1 MRVHIACQPGGGRE
15 SAASPLTLG
24 YHTLDDGVLITASGE
39 VDITNAARLET
50 YVRRRMLSG
59 RPVVLDLTLLTFMDS
74 NGVRVIE
81 RLHAACAAT
90 GSTFHLA
97 GVRGI
102 PARLLQITGLWDVL
116 DIHAGAADAV
126 SAAQAGPLVAQPWAS
141 GAAN

>member
-1 MRVHIACQPGGGRE
+1 MHVHIACPSGGGLN

-24 YHTLDDGVLITASGE
+24 WHTLDDGVLISASGE

-74 NGVRVIE
+74 NGLRVIE
-81 RLHAACAAT
+81 RLHAACAET

-126 SAAQAGPLVAQPWAS
+126 SAAQAGRLTAQPWAS